1 LKNIRDATGWLVDQ
15 LQYIVF
21 WTAIIP
27 SLIVSF
33 IVLANDRN
41 SIYPLSDVIG
51 FALGI
56 ATLVSSVILLLAS
69 GTQKEE
75 YLGKLAEHRV
85 FVGLGFF
92 TAMITSVGAVLNTIS
107 TLLK

>member
-1 LKNIRDATGWLVDQ
+1 MNIRWATGWLVDH

-21 WTAIIP
+21 WSAIIP
-27 SLIVSF
+27 SLTISV
-33 IVLANDRN
+33 IVLAHDRN
-41 SIYPLSDVIG
+41 SNYPLSDVIG
-51 FALGI
+51 FALSM
-56 ATLVSSVILLLAS
+56 ATLVSSAILLLAS

-92 TAMITSVGAVLNTIS
+92 TAMITSAAGIMGAVS
-107 TLLK
+107 SFLK